1 MYPTQAMM
9 DHLHTDG
16 KYRANRTDFFSRS
29 FNESGILKHR
39 MKSELIHI
47 QYQYTY
53 SYKYTYVYN
62 FTK

>member
-29 FNESGILKHR
+29 FNESGILKHS
-39 MKSELIHI
+39 MKSELKFKKI
-47 QYQYTY
+47 
-53 SYKYTYVYN
+53 
-62 FTK
+62 